1 MSNNYSLYID
11 LSSYLIMSL
20 LQLLTLISALIYR
33 QHDQKSQTAQ
43 RYLNGSGWLLG
54 LWVMLIALDL
64 LSMRSNVVAV
74 MLPVVERLVNVVSV
88 ILVVWVFITADR
100 QDDGAVAR
108 LVLFGGLVVTLL
120 LFIFTILQRA
130 QTDTFTSLNQT
141 GWSLIWIILS
151 IGVGCMGFVF
161 VFRERKSLNC
171 LIWKMATI
179 GLFTILQA
187 MKLIEYFLGA
197 PTGEFDL
204 HGRVGIWAMMFC
216 VPLTLYIK
224 IIHAYERA
232 IKEARTHRKVVPQN
246 STPSIATLRTVRYP
260 TDTELLDFDADLANL
275 GETAEI
281 TMRDVPLDRVLN
293 DSSSTQLLKT
303 LGLILEDTDF
313 DKIPS
318 QIVVAC
324 TEVLRA
330 DLAILLSFTQG
341 NHVDV
346 VSAHDGARNKPMLTI
361 PSINLGELPT
371 LEASIRLKEQRVI
384 RLENQ
389 PKEIEELYSRLE
401 MSEYGIAYFQ
411 PLMRSSQVLGII
423 IIAQPYS
430 KRELSL
436 NERELLRNI
445 GKVVGH
451 LLGLVN
457 EAKRTRDALEQR
469 FAQRLIGDHATDIA
483 EFTETDAKIQYS
495 EIQGTIEVARNKN
508 KHLQD
513 QIDDLAN
520 ELEKLRAR
528 LMTLIGGKQ
537 DMSLIERFSVAYH
550 EQSRLRAER
559 DNLMKHIQEL
569 EQQLSFQKDRNTLGG
584 AVTTQASI
592 LEQLGHEGHHLNLR
606 LNSLREQLA
615 ELHNVGQAGN
625 GSSESFNEIIL
636 SIGFSNQQIESE
648 NHDLQKH
655 LTAIEDQLNKI
666 VADAVSEKLI
676 TASKNTAEQAITPHT
691 TEPLELEQGT
701 MLGDNRRLETRNQK
715 QNQLETQLE
724 LMEAEI
730 RHLAADREAIARQ
743 RDQYRIERTQLAA
756 KIDRIKEQRARLLAD
771 LSSVQSELDEYK
783 IQLIEANRHIKTIS
797 DDNTN
802 LTTDLDKTR
811 IELVTTALERDKL
824 MVQIEGDLATSPKS
838 IEGGVDDLHAMLT
851 GLSAQKSNLERE
863 LNEMRL
869 KLATVSMNQVELD
882 STSTNGAASYE
893 FVKVGHATD
902 SNLIYQM
909 VQELRTPMTSIVHYL
924 DLLSRQGDL
933 ASPQNHRRFVD
944 RISANVVRLD
954 TMLVDLSYLS
964 ALDAGQIT
972 LEYEKVNMVEVVED
986 LISKASYQFHEKE
999 LTLNLSLED
1008 NLPLVDIDV
1017 SGVQQVV
1024 GQLLN
1029 NAYIVSPPQSA
1040 VSLVVERLNFSIND
1054 VRQTEA
1060 ILIAVEDSGGGID
1073 ADEDEV
1079 FSRNRFSQKVV
1090 IKGLGDTGIGLP
1102 IAKAIIEAHGGHMWL
1117 ITHEG
1122 IGTRFNVALPI
1133 NRVKFD

>member
-1 MSNNYSLYID
+1 MNY
-11 LSSYLIMSL
+11 
-20 LQLLTLISALIYR
+20 
-33 QHDQKSQTAQ
+33 
-43 RYLNGSGWLLG
+43 WL
-54 LWVMLIALDL
+54 
-64 LSMRSNVVAV
+64 
-74 MLPVVERLVNVVSV
+74 
-88 ILVVWVFITADR
+88 
-100 QDDGAVAR
+100 
-108 LVLFGGLVVTLL
+108 
-120 LFIFTILQRA
+120 
-130 QTDTFTSLNQT
+130 
-141 GWSLIWIILS
+141 
-151 IGVGCMGFVF
+151 
-161 VFRERKSLNC
+161 
-171 LIWKMATI
+171 
-179 GLFTILQA
+179 
-187 MKLIEYFLGA
+187 
-197 PTGEFDL
+197 
-204 HGRVGIWAMMFC
+204 
-216 VPLTLYIK
+216 
-224 IIHAYERA
+224 
-232 IKEARTHRKVVPQN
+232 
-246 STPSIATLRTVRYP
+246 
-260 TDTELLDFDADLANL
+260 LLDFDADLANL

-537 DMSLIERFSVAYH
+537 DMSSIERFSVAYH
-550 EQSRLRAER
+550 EQSRLRTER

-569 EQQLSFQKDRNTLGG
+569 EQQLSFRKDRITLGG

-592 LEQLGHEGHHLNLR
+592 LEQLGREGHHLNLR

-824 MVQIEGDLATSPKS
+824 MVQMEGDLATSPKS

-902 SNLIYQM
+902 SNLIHQM

-972 LEYEKVNMVEVVED
+972 LEYEKVNLVEVVED

-999 LTLNLSLED
+999 LTLNLSLE
-1008 NLPLVDIDV
+1008 VKK
-1017 SGVQQVV
+1017 V
-1024 GQLLN
+1024 GL
-1029 NAYIVSPPQSA
+1029 
-1040 VSLVVERLNFSIND
+1040 D
-1054 VRQTEA
+1054 
-1060 ILIAVEDSGGGID
+1060 
-1073 ADEDEV
+1073 
-1079 FSRNRFSQKVV
+1079 
-1090 IKGLGDTGIGLP
+1090 
-1102 IAKAIIEAHGGHMWL
+1102 
-1117 ITHEG
+1117 
-1122 IGTRFNVALPI
+1122 
-1133 NRVKFD
+1133 